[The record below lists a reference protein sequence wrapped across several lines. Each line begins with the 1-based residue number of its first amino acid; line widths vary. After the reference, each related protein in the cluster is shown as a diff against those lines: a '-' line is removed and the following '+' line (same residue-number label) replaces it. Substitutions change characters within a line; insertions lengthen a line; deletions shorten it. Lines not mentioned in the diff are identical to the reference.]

1 MTRVVHYCRVST
13 VDQHPEPSD
22 GATAARKIA
31 DTLCD
36 PMKQA
41 MNEAWERVLRL
52 GIAYGYC
59 AAERGEP
66 LPEAIERALRA
77 TDVRSSDVRTMSRE
91 DVCQTERK

>member
-13 VDQHPEPSD
+13 GDQHTETLD
-22 GATAARKIA
+22 GATAARRIA
-31 DTLCD
+31 NTLCD

-52 GIAYGYC
+52 GIEYGYR

-77 TDVRSSDVRTMSRE
+77 TDARSSDVNTMPLE
-91 DVCQTERK
+91 DVCRNERK

>member
-1 MTRVVHYCRVST
+1 MTRVVHYCRVNT
-13 VDQHPEPSD
+13 VDQHPETPD

-41 MNEAWERVLRL
+41 MNEAWERVLCL
-52 GIAYGYC
+52 GIEYGYR

-77 TDVRSSDVRTMSRE
+77 TDGLRSS
-91 DVCQTERK
+91 

>member
-1 MTRVVHYCRVST
+1 MTRVAHYCRVST
-13 VDQHPEPSD
+13 VDRHLETPEGGTS
-22 GATAARKIA
+22 ARKLA

-52 GIAYGYC
+52 GIEYGYR
-59 AAERGEP
+59 AAERAEP

-77 TDVRSSDVRTMSRE
+77 TDE
-91 DVCQTERK
+91 L

>member
-1 MTRVVHYCRVST
+1 MTRVVHYCRVNT
-13 VDQHPEPSD
+13 GDQHPETLD
-22 GATAARKIA
+22 GGTPARKIA

-41 MNEAWERVLRL
+41 FNQVWERVLCL
-52 GIAYGYC
+52 AIEYGFR

-77 TDVRSSDVRTMSRE
+77 TDGL
-91 DVCQTERK
+91 KK

>member
-13 VDQHPEPSD
+13 VDQHPETPD
-22 GATAARKIA
+22 GGTARGIA

-36 PMKQA
+36 PLKQA
-41 MNEAWERVLRL
+41 MNEAWERVLCL
-52 GIAYGYC
+52 GIEYGYR

-77 TDVRSSDVRTMSRE
+77 TDGRRSS
-91 DVCQTERK
+91 